1 MTRIIITKW
10 KSILQRRNLKKYL
23 RRYKSMVGVAKSS
36 PYREALIS
44 LINSINKV
52 IPLKEE
58 NQVLLVMQLNSEEKI
73 IKFNEWIKSKLKG
86 ENELQT
92 TETEIVR
99 AAVQI
104 NKGNL

>member
-1 MTRIIITKW
+1 
-10 KSILQRRNLKKYL
+10 
-23 RRYKSMVGVAKSS
+23 MVGVAKSS